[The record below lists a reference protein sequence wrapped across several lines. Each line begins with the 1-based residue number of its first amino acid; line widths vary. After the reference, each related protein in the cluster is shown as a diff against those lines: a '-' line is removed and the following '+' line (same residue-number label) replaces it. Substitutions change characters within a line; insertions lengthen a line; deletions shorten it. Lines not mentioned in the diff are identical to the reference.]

1 LKNIVASLVQKLEG
15 IFKFDVAY
23 VLKSNLYL
31 ILPKATLSLAGFG
44 LVFCFTRFASK
55 ELYGQFNYIASILGT
70 LAVFSL
76 PGMQTAIV
84 QAAAVGQDGI
94 LKAGTG
100 YRIRYSVIG
109 SLLLLA
115 IAGYSG
121 IVLKGT
127 PDLWRTFLLC
137 AFLFPFAYATDS
149 YLYYVNGKRLFRTFA
164 LCDIATNTLPAI
176 ILSVFIISGAGLLTI
191 YSAKFVSALLIQVP
205 LFLWVY
211 FRFTSNQRCEGT
223 SIRFGK
229 EMSFLGLLFSFYAY
243 LDSLIVGTI
252 FGFKDLAV
260 FSIGKLISQGLKM
273 VFWGLSNQFLVPYL
287 AQLSAGEARSLVRR
301 HFKTILLGAT
311 VSSFFLI
318 VLLPWAVPFLFT
330 IRYTESVFIA
340 QLLILSILIS
350 VPGMLYDCLFRA
362 HKKTKDVFFVQ
373 LSYIIP
379 ELLFLPFFLIKFG
392 FMGVVYARLCAI
404 GFYSLTGWFLI
415 RGMKGTNKLST

>member
-1 LKNIVASLVQKLEG
+1 MKNFLASLVKKLES

-31 ILPKATLSLAGFG
+31 ILPKVTLSLAGFG

-149 YLYYVNGKRLFRTFA
+149 YLYYLNGKRLFRTFA
-164 LCDIATNTLPAI
+164 LCDIATNTVPAI
-176 ILSVFIISGAGLLTI
+176 ILTVFIISGAGLLTI
-191 YSAKFVSALLIQVP
+191 YSAKFVSALMIQVP

-211 FRFTSNQRCEGT
+211 LRFTASQRCEDA

-229 EMSFLGLLFSFYAY
+229 EMSFLGLLFSLYAY
-243 LDSLIVGTI
+243 LDSLIVGTV

-260 FSIGKLISQGLKM
+260 FSIGRLISQGLKM

-287 AQLSAGEARSLVRR
+287 ARLSIDDAAALIRR
-301 HFKTILLGAT
+301 HFKTMMLGA
-311 VSSFFLI
+311 VVASFCLI
-318 VLLPWAVPFLFT
+318 ALLPWAIPFLFT
-330 IRYTESVFIA
+330 VQYGESVFIA

-350 VPGMLYDCLFRA
+350 APGMVFDCLFRA
-362 HKKTKDVFFVQ
+362 HKKTKNIF
-373 LSYIIP
+373 IIQIGHILP
-379 ELLFLPFFLIKFG
+379 ELLLLPFFLLRFG
-392 FMGVVYARLCAI
+392 FMGVVYARLCTI
-404 GFYSLTGWFLI
+404 SLYSLTGWYLA
-415 RGMKGTNKLST
+415 RRMGEK